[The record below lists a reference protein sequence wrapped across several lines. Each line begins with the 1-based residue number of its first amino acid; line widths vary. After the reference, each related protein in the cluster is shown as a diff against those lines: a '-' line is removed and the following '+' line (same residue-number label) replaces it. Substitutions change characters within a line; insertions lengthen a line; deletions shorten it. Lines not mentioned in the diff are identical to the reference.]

1 MVDPFGGIQGR
12 KFENISGFLIDKEE
26 SLKELQESIDILE
39 NNKSSCY
46 V

>member
-26 SLKELQESIDILE
+26 SLKIKRLL
-39 NNKSSCY
+39 NY
-46 V
+46 LF